1 MKIRTGVGASRVSNK
16 RVAIVLSGGGAR
28 GAYEAGVL
36 SYLFEQIYPRLS
48 AGFEFDIVSGTSVG
62 AIHAA
67 YVAAS
72 AHLSGSARATPL
84 ADTWRMMALDK
95 VLDVRLSDIAA
106 LPLKALGFA
115 YGRRTGPQG
124 SPPET
129 LGGLVNVAPLERLVE
144 ERIAWR
150 DLHRNLDA
158 GRPGALCVACTEV
171 DSGRVAVF
179 LDGPL
184 ADPDPW
190 RLDSQMNARATRITS
205 RHVRASA
212 AIPFLFPA
220 VRIEERYYLDG
231 GLRINTPLSPALRLK
246 ADHVIVVALKSKPL
260 VQSGIPYTS
269 PRSVTQPAFLLGK
282 VLNALLLDQ
291 LELELRRLE
300 VMNAMLDGAA
310 EALGPDCLDPINR
323 AIKAKRGVA
332 YRKVSH
338 VVIRPSEDIGVMAA
352 DSYHRSR
359 SRAES
364 RGFLAN
370 ILARTALRGVP
381 EGEADLFSY
390 LYFDRSF
397 TEPLL
402 ELGREDARKLDD
414 DIMSL
419 LA

>member
-1 MKIRTGVGASRVSNK
+1 MPKK
-16 RVAIVLSGGGAR
+16 RIAIVLSGGGAR

-36 SYLFEQIYPRLS
+36 SHLFEHVYPRV
-48 AGFEFDIVSGTSVG
+48 APDFEFDIVSGTSVG

-72 AHLSGSARATPL
+72 AHLRGSERATPL
-84 ADTWRMMALDK
+84 IDTWRMMALDK
-95 VLDVRLSDIAA
+95 VLNIGLLDIAS
-106 LPLKALGFA
+106 LPLRALGFA
-115 YGRRTGPQG
+115 HPRRAGAKGT
-124 SPPET
+124 PPET
-129 LGGLVNVAPLERLVE
+129 IGGLVNIAPLERLVE
-144 ERIAWR
+144 ERIAWP

-179 LDGPL
+179 LDGEL

-190 RLDSQMNARATRITS
+190 RLDSHVNARATRITS

-220 VRIEERYYLDG
+220 VRIDERYYLDG

-260 VQSGIPYTS
+260 AQSGIPYTN
-269 PRSVTQPAFLLGK
+269 PDSVTQPAFLLGK

-291 LELELRRLE
+291 LELELRRLD

-323 AIKAKRGVA
+323 AIRAKRGVA

-352 DSYHRSR
+352 DSYRRSR
-359 SRAES
+359 VRAE
-364 RGFLAN
+364 GQGLLASF
-370 ILARTALRGVP
+370 LARTALRGVP

-402 ELGREDARKLDD
+402 ELGREDARKLENE
-414 DIMSL
+414 IFNL
-419 LA
+419 LS

>member
-1 MKIRTGVGASRVSNK
+1 MSKK
-16 RVAIVLSGGGAR
+16 RIAIVLSGGGAR

-36 SYLFEQIYPRLS
+36 SHLFENVYPRL
-48 AGFEFDIVSGTSVG
+48 APGFEFDIVSGTSVG

-72 AHLSGSARATPL
+72 AHLSGAERATPL
-84 ADTWRMMALDK
+84 IDTWRMMALDK
-95 VLDVRLSDIAA
+95 VLRIGLLDIAS
-106 LPLKALGFA
+106 LPLRALGFA
-115 YGRRTGPQG
+115 HPRRTGSG
-124 SPPET
+124 GAPPET
-129 LGGLVNVAPLERLVE
+129 LGGLVNIAPLERLVE
-144 ERIAWR
+144 ERIAWP

-179 LDGPL
+179 LDGLL

-190 RLDSQMNARATRITS
+190 RLDSHVNARATRITS

-220 VRIEERYYLDG
+220 VRIDERYYLDG

-260 VQSGIPYTS
+260 VQSGIPYTD
-269 PRSVTQPAFLLGK
+269 PESVTQPAFLLGK

-291 LELELRRLE
+291 LELELRRLD

-323 AIKAKRGVA
+323 AIRAKRGVA

-352 DSYHRSR
+352 ESYRRSR
-359 SRAES
+359 VRAEGQ
-364 RGFLAN
+364 GFLAN
-370 ILARTALRGVP
+370 LLARTALRGVP

-402 ELGREDARKLDD
+402 ELGREDARKFDD
-414 DIMSL
+414 EILRL

>member
-1 MKIRTGVGASRVSNK
+1 MPSLDRFSPVPKK
-16 RVAIVLSGGGAR
+16 RIAIVLSGGGAR

-36 SYLFEQIYPRLS
+36 SHLFESVYPRLS
-48 AGFEFDIVSGTSVG
+48 PDFEFDVVSGTSVG

-67 YVAAS
+67 YIAAS
-72 AHLSGSARATPL
+72 AHLRGSARATPL
-84 ADTWRMMALDK
+84 AETWRSMAFDK
-95 VLDVRLSDIAA
+95 VLDVSLLDLAA
-106 LPLKALGFA
+106 MPLRALGLT
-115 YGRRTGPQG
+115 YQRRSASGATA
-124 SPPET
+124 PET
-129 LGGLVNVAPLERLVE
+129 LGGLVNIAPLERLVE
-144 ERIAWR
+144 ERIAWP

-179 LDGPL
+179 LDGRL
-184 ADPDPW
+184 ADTEPW
-190 RLDSQMNARATRITS
+190 RLDTHVNARATRITS

-220 VRIEERYYLDG
+220 VRIDERYYLDG
-231 GLRINTPLSPALRLK
+231 GLRINTPLSPALRLE

-260 VQSGIPYTS
+260 AQSGIAYTD
-269 PRSVTQPAFLLGK
+269 PAAVTQPAFLLGK

-291 LELELRRLE
+291 LELELRRLD
-300 VMNAMLDGAA
+300 VVNAMLDGAA
-310 EALGPDCLDPINR
+310 EALGAACLDPINR
-323 AIKAKRGVA
+323 AIRAKRGVE

-352 DSYHRSR
+352 EAYRR
-359 SRAES
+359 SRA
-364 RGFLAN
+364 RANGQGVLAGL
-370 ILARTALRGVP
+370 LARTALRGVP
-381 EGEADLFSY
+381 EDEADLFSY

-402 ELGREDARKLDD
+402 ELGREDARRLDD
-414 DIMSL
+414 AIFGL

>member
-1 MKIRTGVGASRVSNK
+1 MPKKKI
-16 RVAIVLSGGGAR
+16 AIVLSGGGAR

-36 SYLFEQIYPRLS
+36 SHLFESVYPRLS
-48 AGFEFDIVSGTSVG
+48 PDFEFDIVSGTSVG

-67 YVAAS
+67 YIAAS
-72 AHLSGSARATPL
+72 AHLRGSARATPL
-84 ADTWRMMALDK
+84 ADTWRSMALDK
-95 VLDVRLSDIAA
+95 VLNVGLLDIAA
-106 LPLKALGFA
+106 LPLRALGFA
-115 YGRRTGPQG
+115 SQRG
-124 SPPET
+124 SVAGGSSPDT
-129 LGGLVNVAPLERLVE
+129 LGGLVNIAPLERLVE
-144 ERIAWR
+144 ERIAWP

-158 GRPGALCVACTEV
+158 GKPGALCIACTEV

-179 LDGPL
+179 LDGKL
-184 ADPDPW
+184 ADPSPW
-190 RLDSQMNARATRITS
+190 QLDAHVNARATRITS

-220 VRIEERYYLDG
+220 VRIDERYYLDG

-260 VQSGIPYTS
+260 SQSGIPYTN
-269 PRSVTQPAFLLGK
+269 PQAVTQPAFLLGK

-291 LELELRRLE
+291 LELELRRLD

-310 EALGPDCLDPINR
+310 EALGAECLDPINR
-323 AIKAKRGVA
+323 AIRAKRGVE

-338 VVIRPSEDIGVMAA
+338 VVIRPSADIGVMAA
-352 DSYHRSR
+352 DSYRQSR
-359 SRAES
+359 SRV
-364 RGFLAN
+364 GGQGILASL
-370 ILARTALRGVP
+370 LARTALRGVP
-381 EGEADLFSY
+381 EDEADLFSY

-397 TEPLL
+397 TEPLV

-414 DIMSL
+414 AILAL